1 MCSVQRG
8 NNVEQSWRGYHMFI
22 ICYIHYECK
31 PPTRNFSPF
40 FSWREASLYVS
51 RLHMEVVVEGPPPL
65 KLNKTSSKL
74 YQKPTKLVV
83 FVLKA
88 VCSQPMPSPR
98 LGLLSLDPKSTRCFS
113 LRARETD
120 SWWRGVVFPPPYL
133 APPTPTSLLWLI
145 LTQSVR
151 VSK

>member
-22 ICYIHYECK
+22 ICYHTLRVQT
-31 PPTRNFSPF
+31 PNPQLFAMFP
-40 FSWREASLYVS
+40 WHEASLYVP
-51 RLHMEVVVEGPPPL
+51 RLHMEAVVEGPPPL

-98 LGLLSLDPKSTRCFS
+98 LGLLSLEPKSTRCFS
-113 LRARETD
+113 PRARETD

-133 APPTPTSLLWLI
+133 APPTSTPLLWLI
-145 LTQSVR
+145 STESVR
-151 VSK
+151 VFK